1 MQKFT
6 NIPKTIVKASEQGK
20 ESAEQEENKKEN

>member
-20 ESAEQEENKKEN
+20 ESAEQEEKKEN